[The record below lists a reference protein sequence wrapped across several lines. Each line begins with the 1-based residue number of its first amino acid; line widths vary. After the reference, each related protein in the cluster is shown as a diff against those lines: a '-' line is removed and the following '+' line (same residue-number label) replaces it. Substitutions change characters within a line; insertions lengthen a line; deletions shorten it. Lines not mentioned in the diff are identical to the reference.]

1 MISAVSASAVV
12 DKLTFTILQNG
23 ENPSSGF
30 GFGQIPES
38 PADPFG
44 DIKNSSA
51 KPPLPIVTAG
61 AFLTAGSSSFLVK
74 TTVPR
79 QKTVLTGRIF

>member
-1 MISAVSASAVV
+1 MKASTNKGIQRAGQTDGSDSHGEGLHSGGFSQPDHAGYTDVISAVSASAVG
-12 DKLTFTILQNG
+12 DKPTFTILQNG

-44 DIKNSSA
+44 
-51 KPPLPIVTAG
+51 
-61 AFLTAGSSSFLVK
+61 
-74 TTVPR
+74 
-79 QKTVLTGRIF
+79 GR